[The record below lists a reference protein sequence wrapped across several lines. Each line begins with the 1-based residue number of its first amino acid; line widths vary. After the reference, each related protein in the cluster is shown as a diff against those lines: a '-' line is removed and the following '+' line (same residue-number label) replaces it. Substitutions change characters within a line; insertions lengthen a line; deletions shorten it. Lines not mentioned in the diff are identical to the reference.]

1 MAINE
6 WISKH
11 IGQCCDWRFSGG
23 FSLCYYVYAF
33 YEQFLGSFLEERG
46 ISVRVDERLFSRL
59 QNYMLVGVSVTL
71 MFLVVNSVFSS
82 GILRAGDR
90 DIFVDGSLNSIRP
103 IEYGVITYEEQLTE
117 PSTGFTPPD
126 VYFHEVTPVVGQVTH
141 AASANNTQRAA
152 VASATVPT
160 TKVNSVQV
168 TTQAT
173 TAPLTTVVTEPTEVT
188 TTPSTTVPSTTA
200 FTTASSTAPSSTG
213 ASSTA
218 ASSTAASTEPTE
230 STHASSSVDPSASTM
245 PSSSIDPS
253 ASTVPSSS
261 VDPSAS
267 TVPSSSVDPSSGTVP
282 TSTAEHTHASSN
294 PIEELI
300 IAIEHIFGGDENET
314 TEANTEITNGESTA
328 IGTASKDATSGS
340 VSATKAADSGK
351 GNTGG
356 AVTTKTTTSGAKTSA
371 GAVQTGDLSMALL
384 ILAVVVSMTVGVYFT
399 KRKDK

>member
-1 MAINE
+1 MYTLFT
-6 WISKH
+6 S
-11 IGQCCDWRFSGG
+11 S
-23 FSLCYYVYAF
+23 SLR
-33 YEQFLGSFLEERG
+33 SFLEERG

-384 ILAVVVSMTVGVYFT
+384 ILAVVVSMTVGVYST

>member
-1 MAINE
+1 MYTLFT
-6 WISKH
+6 S
-11 IGQCCDWRFSGG
+11 S
-23 FSLCYYVYAF
+23 SLR
-33 YEQFLGSFLEERG
+33 SFLEERG

-294 PIEELI
+294 PIEKLI

>member
-1 MAINE
+1 MYTLFT
-6 WISKH
+6 S
-11 IGQCCDWRFSGG
+11 S
-23 FSLCYYVYAF
+23 SLR
-33 YEQFLGSFLEERG
+33 SFLEERG

>member
-1 MAINE
+1 MI
-6 WISKH
+6 
-11 IGQCCDWRFSGG
+11 GG
-23 FSLCYYVYAF
+23 FLVALVCVIMYTLFTSSSLR
-33 YEQFLGSFLEERG
+33 SFLEERG

-253 ASTVPSSS
+253 ASTMPSSSIDPSASTVPSSS

>member
-1 MAINE
+1 M
-6 WISKH
+6 
-11 IGQCCDWRFSGG
+11 
-23 FSLCYYVYAF
+23 
-33 YEQFLGSFLEERG
+33 
-46 ISVRVDERLFSRL
+46 RVDERLFSRL

-282 TSTAEHTHASSN
+282 TSTAETTIPTTGEHTHASSN

>member
-1 MAINE
+1 MYTLFT
-6 WISKH
+6 S
-11 IGQCCDWRFSGG
+11 S
-23 FSLCYYVYAF
+23 SLR
-33 YEQFLGSFLEERG
+33 SFLEERG

-261 VDPSAS
+261 VDPS
-267 TVPSSSVDPSSGTVP
+267 SGTVP
-282 TSTAEHTHASSN
+282 TSTAETTIPTTGEHTHASSN